1 MNSGIRHRLA
11 NRSYDVIVVGSGA
24 AGMAAALS
32 AAETAKE
39 LERNY
44 NIVVLE
50 RSEEKDWGGNSR
62 YTTSNFRMIDEEHLY
77 PTFEEDILKDSH
89 GRANK
94 EYVRGLA
101 LEAVD
106 TIRWVRS
113 KGVILESRP
122 GNWSVSG
129 FKMGPVGGGLEIISR
144 LRESAEKL
152 GVTMEFNTTAYK
164 LYLDSGGKVS
174 GLYARPRD
182 GKTEIL
188 QSRVVILAGGGFEG
202 NYEMLTKYLGRDA
215 LALKMDTPATRLH
228 LGECMN
234 MAFEIGAAPSGEFGS
249 YHGDVVDTRSTAYR
263 ASIRAYVHGI
273 VVNANGER
281 FVDEGMDEISG
292 SFEYISRAIFKQPG
306 HIAYVIFD
314 EKAHSI
320 QMLGKDIKTNI
331 PPYEAK
337 TLEELADVIKV
348 DYEKLEKTISEF
360 NSAVQEGEFDPSK
373 LDGKRTG
380 GINPPKSNWALE
392 VDKPPFYCYPIQ
404 GTVQFTWGGVTS
416 DRHGRVCNADGAP
429 IEGLYAAGETV
440 GLYYHHFTPGTAVLS
455 ALTYGRISGIE
466 SIRWIAGE

>member
-1 MNSGIRHRLA
+1 LA
-11 NRSYDVIVVGSGA
+11 NRNYDVIVVGSGA

-32 AAETAKE
+32 AAEAAKE
-39 LERNY
+39 LERNCD
-44 NIVVLE
+44 ILVVE

-62 YTTSNFRMIDEEHLY
+62 YTTANFRMIDEEHLY
-77 PTFEEDILKDSH
+77 PTFEEDLLKDSH

-94 EYVRGLA
+94 EYVRRLA
-101 LEAVD
+101 VEGVD

-113 KGVILESRP
+113 KGVVLESRP

-164 LYLDSGGKVS
+164 LSLDASGKVS
-174 GLYARPRD
+174 GIYVRSRS
-182 GKTEIL
+182 GKSEIL
-188 QSRVVILAGGGFEG
+188 QSKVVILAGGGFEG

-215 LALKMDTPATRLH
+215 LALKMDTPATKFH
-228 LGECMN
+228 LGECIN
-234 MAFEIGAAPSGEFGS
+234 MAFDVGAAPSGEFGS
-249 YHGDVVDTRSTAYR
+249 YHGDVVDVRSTAYR

-273 VVNANGER
+273 LVNANGER
-281 FVDEGMDEISG
+281 FIDEGMDEISG
-292 SFEYISRAIFKQPG
+292 SFEYISRGIFKQPG

-320 QMLGKDIKTNI
+320 QMLGKDIKTSI

-337 TLEELADVIKV
+337 TLEELAGIVKI
-348 DYEKLEKTISEF
+348 DYGKLESTISEF
-360 NSAVQEGEFDPSK
+360 NSSVQDGEFDPSK
-373 LDGKRTG
+373 LDGKCTKG
-380 GINPPKSNWALE
+380 TSPPKSNWALKI
-392 VDKPPFYCYPIQ
+392 DKPPFYCFPVQ
-404 GTVQFTWGGVTS
+404 GTVQFTWGGVAS
-416 DRHGRVCNADGAP
+416 DQHGRVCGADGAP

-466 SIRWIAGE
+466 SVRWIAGE